1 LTTDQP
7 APHYD
12 GRINKRR
19 STAHD
24 QYTDPGFLHL
34 VYLKHL

>member
-7 APHYD
+7 ALHHD

-19 STAHD
+19 STSYD
-24 QYTDPGFLHL
+24 QYTDPGFSHL
-34 VYLKHL
+34 VYLKYL

>member
-12 GRINKRR
+12 GRITKRR
-19 STAHD
+19 STTHD
-24 QYTDPGFLHL
+24 QYTDSGFLHL
-34 VYLKHL
+34 AYLKHL